1 MSVMLNGLIRERK
14 EMAFKNLI
22 IHHGTAGPALASDQK
37 FKGKMLM
44 GLKEYPRLNLKRA
57 FWKWYLT
64 TTGTGENLFQKA
76 ADNLVLYT
84 NINKTTSFY
93 RLFSKI
99 KGRKKKVHPR
109 VKRMTV
115 MLCLYTRIFA
125 ERQMRDFFEKV
136 KAKGGSIKVK
146 ATERLV

>member
-1 MSVMLNGLIRERK
+1 
-14 EMAFKNLI
+14 MALKNMI
-22 IHHGTAGPALASDQK
+22 IHHGSSQPSMASDQK

-44 GLKEYPRLNLKRA
+44 GLKQYPRLNIKRA
-57 FWKWYLT
+57 FWKWYLI

-109 VKRMTV
+109 VKRMTY
-115 MLCLYTRIFA
+115 MLYLYTRLFA
-125 ERQMRDFFEKV
+125 ERNMRDFFEKMKSQGGSV
-136 KAKGGSIKVK
+136 KAK
-146 ATERLV
+146 ATEKLI